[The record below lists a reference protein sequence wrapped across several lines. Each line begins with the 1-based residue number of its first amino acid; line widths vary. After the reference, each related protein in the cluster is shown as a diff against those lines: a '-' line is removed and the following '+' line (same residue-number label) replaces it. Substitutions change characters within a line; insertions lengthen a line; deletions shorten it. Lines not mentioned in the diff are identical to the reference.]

1 MIQEAPLLKTLQST
15 HVIRFHDSSIEGN
28 KVYIVMEYAP
38 NGTLKDKI
46 QVCTIIHFIDLL
58 SL

>member
-15 HVIRFHDSSIEGN
+15 HVIHLHDYAIEGN

-38 NGTLKDKI
+38 NGTLKDII
-46 QVCTIIHFIDLL
+46 QVCNIIPFIYFL

>member
-1 MIQEAPLLKTLQST
+1 MIQEAQLLRTLQST
-15 HVIRFHDSSIEGN
+15 HVIHLHEYAFEGN

-38 NGTLKDKI
+38 NGTLTALI
-46 QVCTIIHFIDLL
+46 QVCTIIHFIYFL